1 MKNKITNALLKGMS
15 MFGFMSLGSLIR
27 ETLANGFYSWVLGL
41 GMVLAVLVAVLPMIE
56 EINERE
62 EN

>member
-1 MKNKITNALLKGMS
+1 MKNKITKALLKGMS
-15 MFGFMSLGSLIR
+15 SFGLMSLGSLIR
-27 ETLANGFYSWVLGL
+27 EVLANGFYTWTLGL

-56 EINERE
+56 EINESE